1 MFCPTSNLFLGSGP
15 FDHQGLREKGKSN
28 GIATDD
34 GAAPSYSMLQTLNE
48 ICKVQQLRRDVLHP
62 LQAFH
67 RATNGKAR
75 VLPRIEGSL

>member
-1 MFCPTSNLFLGSGP
+1 MFRPTSNLLLGSGLY
-15 FDHQGLREKGKSN
+15 DHQGLREKGNAS

-34 GAAPSYSMLQTLNE
+34 GAAPSYSMLLTLNE
-48 ICKVQQLRRDVLHP
+48 IYLVQQLRRHALHP

-75 VLPRIEGSL
+75 VLRRIEGSL